1 MPPVGKIGKTS
12 SVSPF
17 PRALNGRFRDFLGDF
32 ASKSRYPGGLVQLNR
47 IRRGPCPGM
56 KKHLEGHLE
65 DTSILGLRLDLSAN
79 EYSTMSIDF
88 AQGTCSKF
96 KITPFF
102 GKKT

>member
-1 MPPVGKIGKTS
+1 MPRREHLEGH
-12 SVSPF
+12 
-17 PRALNGRFRDFLGDF
+17 LGWHLE
-32 ASKSRYPGGLVQLNR
+32 GHLGWHLE
-47 IRRGPCPGM
+47 G
-56 KKHLEGHLE
+56 HLEGHLE

-88 AQGTCSKF
+88 SQGTCSKF